1 LQSEFNKKNL
11 ARPTRARRQKRTP
24 HVLLATRSSFE
35 AAGMTHPE
43 FPSLTTI
50 LWAEGLTK
58 TYPHT
63 RTPALAS
70 FSLSIGPGEIVGLL
84 GPNGAGKTTAISLLT
99 GLLAPNSGS
108 VHICGADLFKY
119 PRKARQ
125 WIGLVPQHIALYPS
139 LTAAENL
146 SYFGK
151 MYRINGREL
160 KERINACLEIVGL
173 SNSAHGR
180 IETFSGGMKRRANL
194 AVALLHQPRLL
205 FLDEP
210 TAGVDPQSR
219 NMILDRL
226 LELSRSGVSML
237 YTTHYIEE
245 AEKICSRIAVID
257 EGRTIAQGSPRELTQ
272 AQPGCNDLGQ
282 LFLRLTGKDLRD

>member
-1 LQSEFNKKNL
+1 
-11 ARPTRARRQKRTP
+11 
-24 HVLLATRSSFE
+24 
-35 AAGMTHPE
+35 
-43 FPSLTTI
+43 
-50 LWAEGLTK
+50 
-58 TYPHT
+58 
-63 RTPALAS
+63 
-70 FSLSIGPGEIVGLL
+70 
-84 GPNGAGKTTAISLLT
+84 
-99 GLLAPNSGS
+99 
-108 VHICGADLFKY
+108 
-119 PRKARQ
+119 
-125 WIGLVPQHIALYPS
+125 
-139 LTAAENL
+139 
-146 SYFGK
+146 
-151 MYRINGREL
+151 MYRIKGREL

-180 IETFSGGMKRRANL
+180 IDAYSGGMKRRANL

-226 LELSRSGVSML
+226 SELSRSGVSML

-272 AQPGCNDLGQ
+272 AHPGCNDLGQ

>member
-1 LQSEFNKKNL
+1 
-11 ARPTRARRQKRTP
+11 
-24 HVLLATRSSFE
+24 
-35 AAGMTHPE
+35 MMHPE
-43 FPSLTTI
+43 ASALTA
-50 LWAEGLTK
+50 LLRAEGLTK
-58 TYPHT
+58 TYPHAQ
-63 RTPALAS
+63 TPALTS

-84 GPNGAGKTTAISLLT
+84 GPNGAGKTTAISLLA
-99 GLLAPNSGS
+99 GLLAPDSGS
-108 VHICGADLFKY
+108 VHICGADLFKH

-125 WIGLVPQHIALYPS
+125 WVGLVPQDIALYPS

-146 SYFGK
+146 SYFGR

-160 KERINACLEIVGL
+160 KNRVHACLETVGL
-173 SNSAHGR
+173 SNSAHSR
-180 IETFSGGMKRRANL
+180 IDAFSGGMKRRANL
-194 AVALLHQPRLL
+194 AVALMHQPRLL

-226 LELSRSGVSML
+226 SEMSRSGVGML

-257 EGRTIAQGSPRELTQ
+257 EGRTIAQGSLRELTQ
-272 AQPGCNDLGQ
+272 VHPDCNDLGQ

>member
-1 LQSEFNKKNL
+1 
-11 ARPTRARRQKRTP
+11 
-24 HVLLATRSSFE
+24 
-35 AAGMTHPE
+35 MTHPE
-43 FPSLTTI
+43 FPPLTTI

-58 TYPHT
+58 TYAHT

-70 FSLSIGPGEIVGLL
+70 FSLSMEPGEIVGLL

-99 GLLAPNSGS
+99 GLLAPDSGS
-108 VHICGADLFKY
+108 VHICGADLSKN

-146 SYFGK
+146 SYFGR

-160 KERINACLEIVGL
+160 KERVNACLEFVGL

-180 IETFSGGMKRRANL
+180 IAAFSGGMQRRANL

-226 LELSRSGVSML
+226 SELSRSGVSML

-257 EGRTIAQGSPRELTQ
+257 EGRTIAQGSPGELTQ
-272 AQPGCNDLGQ
+272 AHPDCNDLGQ

>member
-1 LQSEFNKKNL
+1 
-11 ARPTRARRQKRTP
+11 
-24 HVLLATRSSFE
+24 
-35 AAGMTHPE
+35 MTHPG
-43 FPSLTTI
+43 TTPPAA
-50 LWAEGLTK
+50 LLQAEGLTK

-99 GLLAPNSGS
+99 GLLAPDAGS
-108 VHICGADLFKY
+108 VHICGADLFKH

-146 SYFGK
+146 SYFGS

-160 KERINACLEIVGL
+160 KERVNACLEMVGL
-173 SNSAHGR
+173 SNSAHVR
-180 IETFSGGMKRRANL
+180 IDAFSGGMKRRANL
-194 AVALLHQPRLL
+194 AIALLHQPRLL

-219 NMILDRL
+219 HMILDRL
-226 LELSRSGVSML
+226 SELSRSGVSML

-272 AQPGCNDLGQ
+272 AQPDCNDLGQ

>member
-1 LQSEFNKKNL
+1 
-11 ARPTRARRQKRTP
+11 
-24 HVLLATRSSFE
+24 
-35 AAGMTHPE
+35 MTHPE
-43 FPSLTTI
+43 PPPLTTL

-58 TYPHT
+58 TYPHA

-70 FSLSIGPGEIVGLL
+70 FTLSVGPGEIVGLL
-84 GPNGAGKTTAISLLT
+84 GPNGAGKTTAISLMT
-99 GLLAPNSGS
+99 GLLAPDSGS
-108 VHICGADLFKY
+108 VHICGADLFKF

-125 WIGLVPQHIALYPS
+125 CIGLVPQHIALYPS

-146 SYFGK
+146 SYFGR

-160 KERINACLEIVGL
+160 KERVNACLEIVGL

-226 LELSRSGVSML
+226 SELSRSGVSML

-257 EGRTIAQGSPRELTQ
+257 EGRTIAQGSPRELTH
-272 AQPGCNDLGQ
+272 AHSDCNDLGQ
-282 LFLRLTGKDLRD
+282 LFLRLTGKELRD